1 MYPVTERFLTALRS
15 SHTVACR
22 VDAYDGN
29 RLVMRD
35 VPFTDGSVTV
45 SSGTG
50 VHRKLDLTVSDPALW
65 DVLSPVGTELW
76 AYRGIQYPGGA
87 TEMVPLGVFS
97 LDQQSTPVQ
106 ARGAIAVTSAP
117 DRWVRVQRGQFELP
131 RVSEHALTC
140 VQSVVRLVGEV
151 SPNNADTTG
160 VTLMNP
166 LAQVKTTLQVWDRS
180 RESAITDLCTASG
193 TEAFFGPRGN
203 LVVRN
208 LPVIN
213 GRPAW
218 KVDTGR
224 DGVMISGTAT
234 RDRTRVYNVVVVVS
248 SKTDGTAPF
257 VPQVVEDNDPLS
269 VTNVNGP
276 YGRCPYFLTTSILGT
291 AADAYKAGKALLAKT
306 RGRFI
311 DMTVDA
317 VTNPALEAG
326 DTIAVTGLDGNSHLY
341 LVDSFT
347 VPLSTEASQSLTLR
361 TLAAVT
367 SDASS

>member
-1 MYPVTERFLTALRS
+1 MYPVSDRFLKALRS

-22 VDAYDGN
+22 VDAYDGA

-35 VPFTDGSVTV
+35 VPFTDGTVSV

-50 VHRKLDLTVSDPALW
+50 VHRKLDLTVADPALW
-65 DVLSPVGTELW
+65 DVLTPVGMELR
-76 AYRGIQYPGGA
+76 AYRGIRYPGGA
-87 TEMVPLGVFS
+87 EEMVPLGVFS
-97 LDQQSTPVQ
+97 LDQQSTTV
-106 ARGAIAVTSAP
+106 AAKAAITITSAP

-131 RVSEHALTC
+131 RTSEHALTC
-140 VQSVVRLVGEV
+140 VQSIVNLVGEV
-151 SPNNADTTG
+151 APTAADTTG

-166 LAQVKTTLQVWDRS
+166 LNAVATTLQVWDRS
-180 RESAITDLCTASG
+180 RETAITDMCTASG
-193 TEAFFGPRGN
+193 TEAFFGPLGN

-208 LPVIN
+208 VPVIN

-276 YGRCPYFLTTSILGT
+276 YGRCPYFLTTAILGT
-291 AADAYKAGKALLAKT
+291 AGDAYAAGKAMLART

-311 DMTVDA
+311 DMTVTS

-326 DTIAVTGLDGNSHLY
+326 DTISVTTVDGNTHLY
-341 LVDSFT
+341 LVDSFS
-347 VPLSTEASQSLTLR
+347 VPLSTEASQSLTLK

-367 SDASS
+367 DGGS